1 MDDSTDGATL
11 RRALGLAP
19 IRVPIGWAVSTPLTY
34 PDGDRIAFYVRRDGA
49 GWIVEDD
56 GEAIPGYLAAGGS
69 FARGGE
75 ARRLASRSGI
85 DYDAGRATLSLRA
98 AGLDAVRPA
107 AMRLV
112 GLLCR
117 LRHPVLGMKGHY
129 PGLFEGGRSETVA

>member
-34 PDGDRIAFYVRRDGA
+34 PDGDRIAFYVRRDGD

-56 GEAIPGYLAAGGS
+56 GEAIPSYLAAGGS

-75 ARRLASRSGI
+75 ARRLASRFGI
-85 DYDAGRATLSLRA
+85 DY
-98 AGLDAVRPA
+98 DAVRPA